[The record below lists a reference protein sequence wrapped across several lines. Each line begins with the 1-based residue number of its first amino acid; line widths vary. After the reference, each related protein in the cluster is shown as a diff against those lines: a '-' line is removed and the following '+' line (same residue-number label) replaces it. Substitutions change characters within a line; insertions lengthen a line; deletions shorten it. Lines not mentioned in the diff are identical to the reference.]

1 MSENCYKQGQTH
13 APTVL
18 SWATRGEF
26 SSPRLFHASPI
37 MSTANPMEATNPA
50 LEEDPEAILQE
61 ISDLLS
67 ALRNNEK
74 RWRDRC
80 EMLEKEGYTLRPRLR
95 PGWTPSW
102 LQSGKNPTKCE
113 DGEPLPVEIS
123 PDHRNHRVNGSIDT
137 VQACGCYPQR
147 KR

>member
-1 MSENCYKQGQTH
+1 
-13 APTVL
+13 
-18 SWATRGEF
+18 
-26 SSPRLFHASPI
+26 

-80 EMLEKEGYTLRPRLR
+80 EMLENLVVRQCRVGNGRQQSRGCASGARILGQFYCFVGTQRADPCQYGRP
-95 PGWTPSW
+95 P
-102 LQSGKNPTKCE
+102 
-113 DGEPLPVEIS
+113 
-123 PDHRNHRVNGSIDT
+123 
-137 VQACGCYPQR
+137 AA
-147 KR
+147 